1 MAISELFE
9 CICCSSCGLC
19 FSKDILC
26 KHCEISTLESNGLS
40 KDLVPEISGL
50 SKVNRGNGGFKY
62 SPLYNKLNELME
74 KNHQFKEL

>member
-9 CICCSSCGLC
+9 VVCCSSCGLC
-19 FSKDILC
+19 CSKDILC
-26 KHCEISTLESNGLS
+26 KHYEISTLESNGLS

-50 SKVNRGNGGFKY
+50 SQVNKGNRGFKY

-74 KNHQFKEL
+74 KNQI